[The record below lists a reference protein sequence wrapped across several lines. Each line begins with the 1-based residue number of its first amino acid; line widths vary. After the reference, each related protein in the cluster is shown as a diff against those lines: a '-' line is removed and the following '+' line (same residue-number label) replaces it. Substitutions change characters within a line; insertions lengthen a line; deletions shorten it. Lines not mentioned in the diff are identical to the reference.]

1 MDSTSKKVYLFSY
14 KAIILWVILM
24 YGCTVVFKILIMNIH
39 FRRRQT
45 IISDIQHKH
54 LDAVLRKYS
63 G

>member
-1 MDSTSKKVYLFSY
+1 
-14 KAIILWVILM
+14 M